1 MLESLITDWLHLLAR
16 WLHIIFG
23 AAWIGA
29 SFYFNWL
36 NNNVR
41 EPDGPADPGVG
52 GEVWSVHGGAFY
64 RVLKYRV
71 APERLPET
79 LHWFKFEAYLTWVS
93 GICLLA
99 LVYYFGAEGFMV
111 DPQVADISHW
121 TAVGIGVGALVASWL
136 VYDLLC
142 KSPLVD
148 HSVAFF
154 FVIFGLMT
162 AAAFGLSQTLSARA
176 AYIHVGAMIGTM
188 MAANV
193 FFVIIPGQRDM
204 VDAMIAG
211 REPPAHRGK
220 AGALRSLHN
229 NYFTLPVL
237 FIMVSNHF
245 PFTFGHQASWLILA
259 VLSMTGAGVRHWF
272 NLHGRGERNVWILP
286 TATVA
291 MIALA
296 LVSAPPGT
304 LRSHGG
310 GGVQD
315 TGPPVVFNKVQ
326 SILTARCVP
335 CHSRQ
340 PSQPGFLAPPKNLVF
355 ENPQQIQAAA
365 GLIHAQ
371 TVTARIMPLGNL
383 TQMTED
389 ERALIGRW
397 FRQGAKVE

>member
-1 MLESLITDWLHLLAR
+1 MLESLITDWLHLLVR
-16 WLHIIFG
+16 WLHIVFG

-41 EPDGPADPGVG
+41 EPEGPADPGVS

-64 RVLKYRV
+64 RVLKYGV
-71 APERLPET
+71 APEKLPDV
-79 LHWFKFEAYLTWVS
+79 LHWFKFEAYLTWLT
-93 GICLLA
+93 GIALLA

-111 DPQVADISHW
+111 DPQVADISHG
-121 TAVGIGVGALVASWL
+121 TAIGIGVAALVASWV

-142 KSPLVD
+142 KSPLAD
-148 HSVAFF
+148 KRVAFF
-154 FVIFGLMT
+154 FVMFALLT
-162 AAAFGLSQTLSARA
+162 AGAYGLSLYLSPRA
-176 AYIHVGAMIGTM
+176 AYIHVGAMLGTM

-211 REPPAHRGK
+211 EEPPAHRGR

-229 NYFTLPVL
+229 NYLTLPVL

-245 PFTFGHQASWLILA
+245 PFTFGHHANWA
-259 VLSMTGAGVRHWF
+259 VLAGLSLVGAGVRHWF
-272 NLHGRGERNVWILP
+272 NLHGRGDKNVWILP
-286 TATVA
+286 AAAAA
-291 MIALA
+291 MIAMA

-304 LRSHGG
+304 LGSADSGA
-310 GGVQD
+310 D
-315 TGPPVVFNKVQ
+315 SGPPVAFKEVQ

-335 CHSRQ
+335 CHAKQ

-365 GLIHAQ
+365 GLILAQ
-371 TVTARIMPLGNL
+371 TVNSRIMPLGNL
-383 TQMTED
+383 TQMTEE
-389 ERALIGRW
+389 ERATLGRW
-397 FRQGAKVE
+397 VHQGARGE